1 MSFSVSNRLARNIR
15 RFRNHMCDSPSEIP
29 CLAFGRRQNEGVRG
43 TPEFLLSAINRQL
56 CNFIGG
62 CRIIDLVGMD
72 VAVVVPENFSL
83 LEDIHLD
90 FDRDRIVN
98 VG

>member
-1 MSFSVSNRLARNIR
+1 MSFSVSNRVARNLR

-29 CLAFGRRQNEGVRG
+29 CLAFGHLRSGGARG
-43 TPEFLLSAINRQL
+43 APEFVLSAINRQL
-56 CNFIGG
+56 CDFVGG
-62 CRIIDLVGMD
+62 CRIVHLLHMD
-72 VAVVVPENFSL
+72 VAVIVPKSFDL